1 MTELP
6 ITTPFIA
13 LKDALKISGLVM
25 TGGMVKNILQ
35 EGQVSVNSVPETR
48 RGRKLYP
55 GDIVAYGSEQLII
68 VSGVKP

>member
-35 EGQVSVNSVPETR
+35 EGQVSVNSVPETW
-48 RGRKLYP
+48 RGRKL
-55 GDIVAYGSEQLII
+55 
-68 VSGVKP
+68 